1 MNKTKRTKGNI
12 LLRLSP
18 DEVVRIDLLK
28 TRSGIFKSRTHL
40 IRSLLVEGIHGL
52 SQRIGEPIHK

>member
-1 MNKTKRTKGNI
+1 MRKEQRNRGNI

-18 DEVVRIDLLK
+18 DEVARIDRIK
-28 TRSGIFKSRTHL
+28 TRSGIFRSRTHL

-52 SQRIGEPIHK
+52 SERIGEPSPK